1 MLTITV
7 PERELFNEAT
17 LEFINVK
24 RQTLQLEHSLV
35 SLAKWES
42 KWCKPFLTK
51 EPHSREELVDYIRC
65 MTITQNVDPNV
76 YFGLTAENLADVQAY
91 MNLPMTATWF
101 SGEKG
106 SKKDNTVVTAEILYY
121 LMIAFQIPFECQ
133 KWHLN
138 RLITLI
144 RVCEAKNATPE
155 KSSQRDLIS
164 RYKRMNEARRK
175 AWGTK
180 G

>member
-1 MLTITV
+1 MLTITI
-7 PERELFNEAT
+7 PEQELFNEAT
-17 LEFINVK
+17 LEFISVK

-42 KWCKPFLTK
+42 KWCKPLLTK
-51 EPHSREELVDYIRC
+51 EPRSREELVDYIRC

-76 YFGLTAENLADVQAY
+76 YFGLTAENIAEVKAY
-91 MNLPMTATWF
+91 MDHPMTATWF
-101 SGEKG
+101 SKEKE

-121 LMIAFQIPFECQ
+121 LMISFQIPFECQ

-144 RVCEAKNATPE
+144 RVCEAKNGNPE